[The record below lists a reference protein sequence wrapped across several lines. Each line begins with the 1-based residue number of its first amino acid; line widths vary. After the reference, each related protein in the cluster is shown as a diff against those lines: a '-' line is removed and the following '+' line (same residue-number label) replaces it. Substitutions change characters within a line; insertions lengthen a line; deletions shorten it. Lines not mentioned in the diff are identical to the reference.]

1 MAVFSIGDFWIENML
16 DEDVGFSLTM
26 KFGRFFE
33 KIATISYALKTSIFI

>member
-1 MAVFSIGDFWIENML
+1 ML